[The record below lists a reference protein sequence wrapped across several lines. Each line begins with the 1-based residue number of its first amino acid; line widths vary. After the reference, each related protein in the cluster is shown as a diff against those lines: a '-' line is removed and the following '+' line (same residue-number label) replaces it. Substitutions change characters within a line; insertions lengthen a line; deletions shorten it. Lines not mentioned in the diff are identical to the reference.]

1 MAHNITLKK
10 VKQILGRESQQNLIN
25 HFQNFHKKTVNPD
38 TKIQNT
44 QKKTYWAPITK
55 KNRPPAPYKYKHKL
69 CYNSYELSLI
79 HI

>member
-44 QKKTYWAPITK
+44 QKRLIGRRLQK
-55 KNRPPAPYKYKHKL
+55 KSATGAVQIQTQIML
-69 CYNSYELSLI
+69 QQL
-79 HI
+79 

>member
-44 QKKTYWAPITK
+44 QKRLIGRRLQK
-55 KNRPPAPYKYKHKL
+55 KIGHRRRTNTNTNYATTVMS
-69 CYNSYELSLI
+69 NI
-79 HI
+79 